1 MSNISILAAKGAQI
15 KNNSVLNTENS
26 ASTLSKLVAGEKT
39 DNMIAEEERAKNQG
53 GFFGGIGYVFE
64 KIGLGFLSGIE
75 GIWDYAAGGL
85 AKLFGADD
93 WAEQQFANDWVNYNH
108 ADEWFNPSDGWK
120 TAGDVAGG
128 IGTSLPAIAGV
139 AAAGAIAY
147 FSGGTLSPVAAGLI
161 SASIAGLGAAGRA
174 TKEAYDQTGELGGK
188 EFGYGALVGATEG
201 VIEGVSAGIGVGTGQ
216 VVKGISKSFGKEV
229 AESATRQTLGKA
241 MIKGFIGE
249 AFEEGVAEMITPVWK
264 RLTYDPNAKNATAQE
279 VGYAALIGG
288 LSGALMGG
296 FDVSVRN
303 IASTSRGNTIASEGK
318 ANNVLNM
325 AQQLSE
331 YETENNTGYE
341 QFQVVK
347 NTLSELQTSLQKT
360 GGEVTT
366 LRQKML
372 LGVLEQANTSA
383 AFTPFVAQ
391 SARNIVNNAE
401 VIAQKLSSYGYTDAN
416 GKALTF
422 TAEQIMEGID
432 VNNPQS
438 FVTALKEN
446 AVLRTLAVADA
457 TGQLSLDSAKFKQ
470 ATLMGQ
476 QLASQVD
483 LNRFIETAT
492 DSELKAVGE
501 QLGIDNWQGITSDEF
516 NNKIIDFVNNGG
528 VETYRKERLI
538 VKDVQNIDPTAAT
551 SIPKLINI
559 KEDGAVRYTKNGTDI
574 AVIKNGDTYR
584 IYDYESGRLTKTL
597 TKSEVNKIL
606 REINSHQQEA
616 AGAIT
621 KELEKQSDLAKQA
634 SEIDSYAR
642 ENIKD
647 YAKLNES
654 NKSMIRAIIRQGRA
668 AGVAD
673 DFLLSTARVSARSG
687 LNVVFSK
694 EASFVTASG
703 TYADGAIDLKNNRII
718 INPEAKTRTGE
729 MILIHELTH
738 AVYNNNGV
746 LTVAEGLKSMS
757 NAEKEAIRKRY
768 KTIEKGGAVEVSDE
782 INAHF
787 AEQTLANKN
796 ILERLVADKPTVKE
810 KILSFFKKSTTDYS
824 EDAKLTGAAKKLY
837 KQYKKLFDEFTARN
851 QQGNLLENQAQISD
865 SKAFALAN
873 DDKNS
878 YNSQKGAVDYGKE
891 TSKTNQ
897 TTENSETIRRNDVRS
912 DSGQRVISVFNDYGT
927 VRQLSEIVKNAKTAE
942 KIGEIFT
949 EIYTK
954 PQTETQENLAW
965 HAKNEDIAIYFAK
978 PRNNSANIYSYDGKN
993 LIVNENISEKNL
1005 VDILNKEKP
1014 IKRIISSDK
1023 IAHISSERWSRFISS
1038 QPNAYLTRIPI
1049 QQFLDMTTE
1058 DYVTQRQLN
1067 ARSSQISKRASVEN
1081 IKNTADEFM
1090 YLEIDL
1096 KNKRVTNHEGRHR
1109 MTALLNAG
1117 NAFADVFVIPVND
1130 TGVESYG
1137 NIEVQGQFNTDKHNL
1152 GLVRAKSARFA
1163 NAINEVFRKDDG
1175 NIRYALPETDSK
1187 GNTLT
1192 AAQREYFKDSKV
1204 VDEKGQL
1211 LPVYH
1216 GTNSREET
1224 SVWNSKYNWYDT
1236 EYKTFT
1242 VFKPNEDT
1250 TGFFFADEYDN
1261 AGGYG
1266 STVYEVYLNIKNP
1279 LIIECNNAN
1288 YSSITHNGI
1297 TQDTYEWAAWAKKK
1311 GYDGVIFKNI
1321 RDGVDYGAMQKSL
1334 NEYVAFSSRQIKQ
1347 INNKRPTFD
1356 NDIRYALSKDSDIK
1370 DLVAIHNTTETKLL
1384 DSIKLGGLAVPSI
1397 AITKADYGHENFG
1410 EISLIFKKD
1419 SVDPANTKNKV
1430 YNADVYSKRFP
1441 KTVTKFSDSAVDE
1454 LQAKFAESAK
1464 IFNEKTYSIEDY
1476 LKDDTIGNI
1485 VDKLFYKNY
1494 VRIEFLKDS
1503 GITFEPVYK
1512 DYSLGNSKDEAVLE
1526 MLISKFEP
1534 IITNKQ
1540 EADYD
1545 YVMENVKPE
1554 VAKVLKEQYTKLSEN
1569 TTMQSLKKSYK
1580 ELAENID
1587 NDLYFREVDN
1597 YIIKA
1602 KEHYKNKGSKVLD
1615 ERESYEKLRELTNGK
1630 EKEIKR
1636 YIRELLNKYDEGL
1649 YFRNDKDYYTSSGY
1663 PRSFNQLYNKAD
1675 LQSIVQY
1682 MVGNVQNSEGYSYGV
1697 GNVRSLL
1704 AKQYKSI
1711 SEIKQDSDKI
1721 LSAEEMGEFKAE
1733 SQRLFEAL
1741 CDEIGVQEGVYGVD
1755 TTPDL
1760 LVEIAGKKITTENI
1774 LKTFREWHRPI
1785 PKIDT
1790 ISNIK
1795 QFFAQLKDYP
1805 TEYFEVKP
1813 QRVVDFGEVVKVF
1826 APSSTDPQIIDYFT
1840 SNNISVEL
1848 YDSSTPTRAEL
1859 VKTLPDDIKFAL
1871 PMDENEDRVVGGLT
1885 RGQRAK
1891 FVANNTKLKVYSK
1904 TDAVD
1909 IINSIIDERLVLG
1922 DKYGSLS
1929 GKNKSEAI
1937 DMLFRQLN
1945 ATTEGYRGTAALHIA
1960 DYLIENTILNDM
1972 YIDDSS
1978 EAMWQLKILQSYM
1991 HKVDLKSIQSEINY
2005 KYDKKNSINLVWG
2018 AKQGGMAPD
2027 VIAQELNSLGVRI
2040 DAINEADCFFEMVDT
2055 YNSLKAQVNKRADK
2069 QKLSAFG
2076 SESQLETLRQE
2087 IARDI
2092 LLAYD
2097 EKGTQSKYGKLVE
2110 KYTAKIQGLK
2120 QQVKETER
2128 RNNVLNAALEK
2139 AQNMKDLKLG
2149 TFLNATEFKSDIFK
2163 QSIER
2168 LGKIKWRGNLNSSG
2182 THRIMADLKQWYVK
2196 DNPILE
2202 DCYEQGIA
2210 DMLDVLSTGSA
2221 KYSTDELVM
2230 LNNVLSYFTNFVK
2243 NYNRV
2248 YKQGKWIEALPEA
2261 EKYIDIL
2268 HSNEKIKVGLF
2279 KKFAGST
2286 YTQTFGDPM
2295 TVARRMDLYE
2305 NGFYTEM
2312 MTDLREAAIDAQVAE
2327 MEVKSKYDN
2336 FLSAHKKYLTEIT
2349 KTKVKYK
2356 DVEIPKAQLIGLAMT
2371 LKREHA
2377 QAGLALNGFSF
2388 VDTDKK
2394 KIRVKGFAPSVMS
2407 DAELLTAVVEEQA
2420 YIDSL
2425 LSDTDREYI
2434 SILET
2439 AYNQDAKKLKAD
2451 RDMQRLGFTNATEDY
2466 YYPIRRGNIAK
2477 NIDTS
2482 DIAAELDRVSNS
2494 SFNKDTVKGAKQE
2507 LFIESA
2513 DTVFN
2518 RHIHAVCQYSYLSP
2532 AIETFNRLFNLD
2544 ISGNRN
2550 KPISI
2555 ATESANTWAKGNKYF
2570 SKLISDIQGIPSSS
2584 SEGMKALSF
2593 IRGNYA
2599 KFQLGANPKVWL
2611 TQLSSLFSSSS
2622 ILDADS
2628 LVKGMAV
2635 STKDVDTYCPLA
2647 KLRNSDNTA
2656 AMAQGVLDRSV
2667 GKVSNAL
2674 MAPIGKMDR
2683 FVVRKLFGAC
2693 QVQVAKDGGAKVG
2706 THENKAA
2713 AGQLLKRVILETQQ
2727 NSIATERSAAMRS
2740 GNEVL
2745 RMLTMFTADSM
2756 KVVGRVIDSVG
2767 EYSTIR
2773 AKLKAATDPNVKARL
2788 TTQLKAAQ
2796 RKMRKSI
2803 TALLTSAAFM
2813 AGIAKLFRWL
2823 YNKED
2828 ENETETVMVDFVGNL
2843 FGGLPL
2849 VKDVYARIAEGY
2861 ELDNYAYS
2869 AINDLLDSASNM
2881 FKAAQDIISG
2891 TTSEQDIARNIK
2903 SLTYSV
2909 GQIFGIPTRNLY
2921 NVAYGLTKRVS
2932 PSSAYKI
2939 DNVFYNKNYVSD
2951 LKEAIANDDEQ
2962 MIATIMS
2969 LLLNERIGD
2978 DVSDKVRNK
2987 LHELY
2992 AGGYSVLPKS
3002 VGDSITYNGETI
3014 TLTNAKQESIKNIY
3028 SKANNVVE
3036 RVIANTGFALLSDK
3050 AQAKAIKQVYDA
3062 YYTKAINEVLGL
3074 EDDNTLLQQAKYL
3087 DMAKLSVINAGISE
3101 ITSDKD
3107 KGGKTI
3113 TGSKKANI
3121 IKFLNKQA
3129 ISLEEKLLVLALQG
3143 YTVQDGDI
3151 RGLSAA
3157 KAKIKLLKYII
3168 NLKGLTSAEKAELAQ
3183 KCGFEVKN
3191 GKIVK
3196 QSMYSYK

>member
-1 MSNISILAAKGAQI
+1 M
-15 KNNSVLNTENS
+15 
-26 ASTLSKLVAGEKT
+26 STLSKLAQFNSENKKNDLLSKNGSSTLAKLSGIRNNAEYAELVSQAEIEEAKT
-39 DNMIAEEERAKNQG
+39 QNNG
-53 GFFGGIGYVFE
+53 GFFGGVGYFLE

-128 IGTSLPAIAGV
+128 IGTSLPALAGV
-139 AAAGAIAY
+139 AVAGGIAY
-147 FSGGTLSPVAAGLI
+147 LSGGTLAPVAAGLI

-216 VVKGISKSFGKEV
+216 IVKGISKSFGKEV
-229 AESATRQTLGKA
+229 AESATRQTIGKA

-279 VGYAALIGG
+279 IGYAALIGG

-296 FDVSVRN
+296 VDVTIRN
-303 IASTSRGNTIASEGK
+303 TAKTIRGSNITSKGK
-318 ANNVLNM
+318 ANDVLNM
-325 AQQLSE
+325 AKELSQ

-341 QFQVVK
+341 QFEVVNK
-347 NTLSELQTSLQKT
+347 ALSELQTSLQKT
-360 GGEVTT
+360 GGEVSTV
-366 LRQKML
+366 RQKML
-372 LGVLEQANTSA
+372 LGYLEQANTAA

-391 SARNIVNNAE
+391 SARNIVNNAD
-401 VIAQKLSSYGYTDAN
+401 VIAQKLSSYGYTDAD
-416 GKALTF
+416 GKALTV

-432 VNNPQS
+432 VNKPKT
-438 FVTALKEN
+438 FVKALKNN
-446 AVLRTLAVADA
+446 AILRTLAVADA
-457 TGQLSLDSAKFKQ
+457 TGQLSLDSARFKQ

-501 QLGIDNWQGITSDEF
+501 QLGIDNWQGITSEEF

-538 VKDVQNIDPTAAT
+538 VKDVQNIDPTTAT

-559 KEDGAVRYTKNGTDI
+559 KEDGAVRYSKNGTDI

-597 TKSEVNKIL
+597 TKAEVNKIL

-616 AGAIT
+616 AGAVT
-621 KELEKQSDLAKQA
+621 KELEQQSELAKQA

-668 AGVAD
+668 AGIAD
-673 DFLLSTARVSARSG
+673 DFLLTTARVSAHSG

-694 EASFVTASG
+694 EASFVAANG
-703 TYADGAIDLKNNRII
+703 TYADGAIDLKRNRII
-718 INPEAKTRTGE
+718 INPEVKTRTGE

-738 AVYNNNGV
+738 AVYNDNGV

-757 NAEKEAIRKRY
+757 DAEKEAIRKRY
-768 KTIEKGGAVEVSDE
+768 KAIGKGGAVEVSDE

-837 KQYKKLFDEFTARN
+837 KQYKKLFDEFVAHNQGRN
-851 QQGNLLENQAQISD
+851 A
-865 SKAFALAN
+865 A
-873 DDKNS
+873 
-878 YNSQKGAVDYGKE
+878 E
-891 TSKTNQ
+891 TSYVIESDKKLALQKQESSSNEISKPASIDNYTESQYNKFGWIRANNALTKNQWNDFNRKFAAAKNKTN
-897 TTENSETIRRNDVRS
+897 TFNKTIN
-912 DSGQRVISVFNDYGT
+912 
-927 VRQLSEIVKNAKTAE
+927 
-942 KIGEIFT
+942 GE
-949 EIYTK
+949 
-954 PQTETQENLAW
+954 
-965 HAKNEDIAIYFAK
+965 
-978 PRNNSANIYSYDGKN
+978 
-993 LIVNENISEKNL
+993 
-1005 VDILNKEKP
+1005 
-1014 IKRIISSDK
+1014 
-1023 IAHISSERWSRFISS
+1023 
-1038 QPNAYLTRIPI
+1038 
-1049 QQFLDMTTE
+1049 
-1058 DYVTQRQLN
+1058 
-1067 ARSSQISKRASVEN
+1067 QI
-1081 IKNTADEFM
+1081 
-1090 YLEIDL
+1090 
-1096 KNKRVTNHEGRHR
+1096 
-1109 MTALLNAG
+1109 
-1117 NAFADVFVIPVND
+1117 IPVND
-1130 TGVESYG
+1130 MVGESFGVDNVLVFAKGTYQNP
-1137 NIEVQGQFNTDKHNL
+1137 NITKIIKIDLADETSIDY
-1152 GLVRAKSARFA
+1152 VRRFIYDNETRANNQTSNALKDIFGEELISELSARDFPSYQELKRQG
-1163 NAINEVFRKDDG
+1163 NDSRKNNSSNGQVRRGDNSSSKN
-1175 NIRYALPETDSK
+1175 NIKYALPEIDSK

-1192 AAQREYFKDSKV
+1192 TAQREYFKDSKV

-1288 YSSITHNGI
+1288 YSSITYNGI

-1503 GITFEPVYK
+1503 GIAFEPVYK

-1929 GKNKSEAI
+1929 GKTKSQAI

-1978 EAMWQLKILQSYM
+1978 EVMWQLKILQSYM

-2069 QKLSAFG
+2069 QKLTTFG

-2210 DMLDVLSTGSA
+2210 DMLDVLSTGNA

-2261 EKYIDIL
+2261 EKYIGIL

-2394 KIRVKGFAPSVMS
+2394 KIRVRGFAPSVMS

-2706 THENKAA
+2706 THENKVA

-2756 KVVGRVIDSVG
+2756 KVIGRVIDSVG

-2773 AKLKAATDPNVKARL
+2773 AKLKAATDPDVKARL

-2796 RKMRKSI
+2796 RKMRKSV

-2828 ENETETVMVDFVGNL
+2828 ENETETVVVDFVGNL

-2869 AINDLLDSASNM
+2869 AINDLLDSASNV
-2881 FKAAQDIISG
+2881 FAAAQNIISG
-2891 TTSEQDIARNIK
+2891 TASEQDIAKSIK
-2903 SLTYSV
+2903 NLTYSV
-2909 GQIFGIPTRNLY
+2909 GQLFGIPTRNLY

-3036 RVIANTGFALLSDK
+3036 KVIANTGFALLSDK

-3107 KGGKTI
+3107 KSGKTI

-3121 IKFLNKQA
+3121 IKFLNKQV

-3151 RGLSAA
+3151 RNVSAA

-3183 KCGFEVKN
+3183 KCGFEVRN

>member
-1 MSNISILAAKGAQI
+1 MSNISMLAAKGAQN
-15 KNNSVLNTENS
+15 KNNSILNTESS

-53 GFFGGIGYVFE
+53 GFFGGIGYFFE

-93 WAEQQFANDWVNYNH
+93 WAEQQFANDWVDYNH

-147 FSGGTLSPVAAGLI
+147 FSGGTLTPVAAGLI

-188 EFGYGALVGATEG
+188 EFGYGALVGVTEG
-201 VIEGVSAGIGVGTGQ
+201 AIEGISAGIGVGTGQ

-279 VGYAALIGG
+279 IGYAALIGG
-288 LSGALMGG
+288 LSGAIMGG

-318 ANNVLNM
+318 SNDVLNM

-360 GGEVTT
+360 GGQVST

-416 GKALTF
+416 GKTVTF

-432 VNNPQS
+432 TNNPQS
-438 FVTALKEN
+438 FITALKEN
-446 AVLRTLAVADA
+446 NVLRTLAVADA
-457 TGQLSLDSAKFKQ
+457 TGRLSLDSAKFKQ

-501 QLGIDNWQGITSDEF
+501 KLDIENWQAITSDEF

-528 VETYRKERLI
+528 VETYRQERLI
-538 VKDVQNIDPTAAT
+538 VKDVQNIDPTTAT

-574 AVIKNGDTYR
+574 AVIKDGDTYR

-597 TKSEVNKIL
+597 TKAEVNKIL
-606 REINSHQQEA
+606 REINSQQQEA
-616 AGAIT
+616 AGAVT
-621 KELEKQSDLAKQA
+621 KELEKQSELARQA
-634 SEIDSYAR
+634 GEIDAYAR

-654 NKSMIRAIIRQGRA
+654 NKSMIRAIIRQGRTV
-668 AGVAD
+668 GVAD
-673 DFLLSTARVSARSG
+673 DFLLTTARVSARSG

-738 AVYNNNGV
+738 AIYNLDNGV
-746 LTVAEGLKSMS
+746 LQVAEGLKSMS
-757 NAEKEAIRKRY
+757 DAEKEAIRKRY
-768 KTIEKGGAVEVSDE
+768 KAIGKGGAVEVSDE

-796 ILERLVADKPTVKE
+796 ILERLVANKPTVKE
-810 KILSFFKKSTTDYS
+810 KILSFFKKSTTDYN

-837 KQYKKLFDEFTARN
+837 KQYKKLFDEFAARN

-878 YNSQKGAVDYGKE
+878 YNNQKGAVDYGKE
-891 TSKTNQ
+891 ASKTNQ

-912 DSGQRVISVFNDYGT
+912 DSGRRVISVFNDYGT
-927 VRQLSEIVKNAKTAE
+927 TRQLSEIVKSPKTAE

-1014 IKRIISSDK
+1014 IKRIIISDK
-1023 IAHISSERWSRFISS
+1023 IAHISSERWNKFISW

-1067 ARSSQISKRASVEN
+1067 ARSSQISKKVAASD
-1081 IKNTADEFM
+1081 IKNTSGEYM

-1096 KNKRVTNHEGRHR
+1096 KNRKVTNHEGRHR

-1117 NAFADVFVIPVND
+1117 NAYADVFIIPVND
-1130 TGVESYG
+1130 AGIDSYG
-1137 NIEVQGQFNTDKHNL
+1137 NIEVQGQFNTNKHNL
-1152 GLVRAKSARFA
+1152 GLVRAKSSKFA
-1163 NAINEVFRKDDG
+1163 AAIEQVFKADDG
-1175 NIRYALPETDSK
+1175 NIRYALPETDSNGK
-1187 GNTLT
+1187 KLT
-1192 AAQREYFKDSKV
+1192 DNQRKYFAESKV
-1204 VDEKGQL
+1204 VDKKGRLLECYHYTNNEFSIFEDERIASNTGDYGYFGRGFYFTARKDFGRGFGKNQISAYINIEKPFIIDNLSTSEKYDLIKYIQ
-1211 LPVYH
+1211 
-1216 GTNSREET
+1216 EEVPKAKSDKNISVDNLNFT
-1224 SVWNSKYNWYDT
+1224 SLHY
-1236 EYKTFT
+1236 
-1242 VFKPNEDT
+1242 
-1250 TGFFFADEYDN
+1250 GLFADYAEQFTNY
-1261 AGGYG
+1261 AQ
-1266 STVYEVYLNIKNP
+1266 KN
-1279 LIIECNNAN
+1279 
-1288 YSSITHNGI
+1288 
-1297 TQDTYEWAAWAKKK
+1297 
-1311 GYDGVIFKNI
+1311 GYDGIISDKGNLPTEIVVFN
-1321 RDGVDYGAMQKSL
+1321 S
-1334 NEYVAFSSRQIKQ
+1334 NQIKEISN
-1347 INNKRPTFD
+1347 INPTVD
-1356 NDIRYALSKDSDIK
+1356 RDIRYALENDSEVK
-1370 DLVAIHNTTETKLL
+1370 DLVAVHNLSEIKLKQA
-1384 DSIKLGGLAVPSI
+1384 IKLGGFAVPSI
-1397 AITKADYGHENFG
+1397 AITKTNFGHENFG
-1410 EISLIFKKD
+1410 EISLIFGKQTISPTD
-1419 SVDPANTKNKV
+1419 RRNKV
-1430 YNADVYSKRFP
+1430 YDSDVYSRRFP
-1441 KTVTKFSDSAVDE
+1441 SVVNKISEKNLGELLKTFWNAAKVFNSSPSMLESDLEFTTKENAAYMLSREDFVKYQFLTEQGITIEKKQKQKQGRAGLPLKYIQKFAQKHKEIIDRYNDTEVIEQLTPEITEVYNQMYADYNLEEEKTVS
-1454 LQAKFAESAK
+1454 
-1464 IFNEKTYSIEDY
+1464 
-1476 LKDDTIGNI
+1476 
-1485 VDKLFYKNY
+1485 
-1494 VRIEFLKDS
+1494 
-1503 GITFEPVYK
+1503 YK
-1512 DYSLGNSKDEAVLE
+1512 D
-1526 MLISKFEP
+1526 
-1534 IITNKQ
+1534 
-1540 EADYD
+1540 ADYFLYD
-1545 YVMENVKPE
+1545 
-1554 VAKVLKEQYTKLSEN
+1554 VAEYNTRGEQAFITDDIYALRDDMDAALK
-1569 TTMQSLKKSYK
+1569 
-1580 ELAENID
+1580 
-1587 NDLYFREVDN
+1587 
-1597 YIIKA
+1597 
-1602 KEHYKNKGSKVLD
+1602 
-1615 ERESYEKLRELTNGK
+1615 GK
-1630 EKEIKR
+1630 EKEFEQ
-1636 YIRELLNKYDEGL
+1636 YVQNLVDKYYEDTR
-1649 YFRNDKDYYTSSGY
+1649 YFRNNVDLFTNSGNR
-1663 PRSFNQLYNKAD
+1663 RSFNALYTEATLEN
-1675 LQSIVQY
+1675 IVSY
-1682 MVGNVQNSEGYSYGV
+1682 MAGKVQNKEGFNYGT
-1697 GNVRSLL
+1697 GNIRSVMSR
-1704 AKQYKSI
+1704 QFKSV
-1711 SEIKQDSDKI
+1711 EDIKQ
-1721 LSAEEMGEFKAE
+1721 SAD
-1733 SQRLFEAL
+1733 RLVSHEQMEAL
-1741 CDEIGVQEGVYGVD
+1741 KTATDSKTFEIAAEMAKLSSEKNSFIATD
-1755 TTPDL
+1755 TALDI
-1760 LVEIAGKKITTENI
+1760 LVEIAKSSQTNARIIAIFNDYYSKSPSQTLITNI
-1774 LKTFREWHRPI
+1774 QTYLKE
-1785 PKIDT
+1785 
-1790 ISNIK
+1790 
-1795 QFFAQLKDYP
+1795 LKEYQ
-1805 TEYFEVKP
+1805 TEYFEAKP
-1813 QRVVDFGEVVKVF
+1813 QRAVYFSEVLEVIAPENVDSE
-1826 APSSTDPQIIDYFT
+1826 IINFF
-1840 SNNISVEL
+1840 NNQGIKIEL
-1848 YDSSTPTRAEL
+1848 YNEHTNSRSSIIRN
-1859 VKTLPDDIKFAL
+1859 LPDNIKFAL
-1871 PMDENEDRVVGGLT
+1871 PMDSNEDRVVGGLT

-1922 DKYGSLS
+1922 DKYGTLS
-1929 GKNKSEAI
+1929 GKTKSEAI

-1978 EAMWQLKILQSYM
+1978 EAMWKLKILQGYM
-1991 HKVDLKSIQSEINY
+1991 HKVDLKSIQGEINY

-2018 AKQGGMAPD
+2018 AKEGGLAPD
-2027 VIAQELNSLGVRI
+2027 VIAQELNSLGI
-2040 DAINEADCFFEMVDT
+2040 TIEAINEADCFFEMVDT
-2055 YNSLKAQVNKRADK
+2055 YNALKAQINKSADK
-2069 QKLSAFG
+2069 LKLSTFG
-2076 SESQLETLRQE
+2076 SESQLESLRQD

-2092 LLAYD
+2092 LRAYD

-2110 KYTAKIQGLK
+2110 KYTTKIQSLK

-2210 DMLDVLSTGSA
+2210 DMLDVLSTGNA

-2268 HSNEKIKVGLF
+2268 HSNEQIKVGLF

-2327 MEVKSKYDN
+2327 MEVKSKYNN

-2356 DVEIPKAQLIGLAMT
+2356 DVEVPKAHLISLAMT

-2394 KIRVKGFAPSVMS
+2394 KIRIRGFAPSVIS
-2407 DAELLTAVVEEQA
+2407 DAELLTAVVEEQM
-2420 YIDSL
+2420 YVDSL

-2494 SFNKDTVKGAKQE
+2494 SFNKDTVRGAKQE

-2544 ISGNRN
+2544 ISGNKN

-2584 SEGMKALSF
+2584 SEGMKALRF

-2599 KFQLGANPKVWL
+2599 RFQLGANPKVWL

-2628 LVKGMAV
+2628 IVKGMAV
-2635 STKDVDTYCPLA
+2635 SSKDVDTYCPLA
-2647 KLRNSDNTA
+2647 KLRNADNTA

-2667 GKVSNAL
+2667 GKISNAL

-2693 QVQVAKDGGAKVG
+2693 QVQVAKNGGAKVG
-2706 THENKAA
+2706 THDNKVA

-2745 RMLTMFTADSM
+2745 RTLTMFTADSM
-2756 KVVGRVIDSVG
+2756 KVVGRVIDSIG

-2773 AKLKAATDPNVKARL
+2773 AKLKAATDPDVKARL

-2796 RKMRKSI
+2796 RKVRKSV

-2813 AGIAKLFRWL
+2813 ASVAKLFRWL

-2828 ENETETVMVDFVGNL
+2828 ENETETVVVDFVGNL

-2849 VKDVYARIAEGY
+2849 VKDIYARIAEGY

-2869 AINDLLDSASNM
+2869 AINDLLDSASNT
-2881 FKAAQDIISG
+2881 FTAAKNIISG
-2891 TTSEQDIARNIK
+2891 TASEQDIAKNIK
-2903 SLTYSV
+2903 NLTYSV
-2909 GQIFGIPTRNLY
+2909 GQLFGIPTRNLY

-2951 LKEAIANDDEQ
+2951 LKKAIANDDEQ
-2962 MIATIMS
+2962 MITTIMS

-2992 AGGYSVLPKS
+2992 ASGYTVLPKS

-3014 TLTNAKQESIKNIY
+3014 TLTNTKQESIKNIY

-3036 RVIANTGFALLSDK
+3036 KVITNTGFALLSDK

-3074 EDDNTLLQQAKYL
+3074 EDDNNLLQQAKYL

-3101 ITSDKD
+3101 IASDKD
-3107 KGGKTI
+3107 KSGKTI
-3113 TGSKKANI
+3113 AGSKKANI

-3151 RGLSAA
+3151 RSVSAER
-3157 KAKIKLLKYII
+3157 AKIKLLKYII
-3168 NLKGLTSAEKAELAQ
+3168 NLKSLTSAEKAELAQ
-3183 KCGFEVKN
+3183 KCGFEVRN

>member
-1 MSNISILAAKGAQI
+1 MSNISILAAKGAQN
-15 KNNSVLNTENS
+15 KNNSILNTDSS

-147 FSGGTLSPVAAGLI
+147 FSGGTLTPVAAGLI

-391 SARNIVNNAE
+391 SAKNIVNNAE

-416 GKALTF
+416 GKALAF

-438 FVTALKEN
+438 FVTALKQN

-457 TGQLSLDSAKFKQ
+457 TGQLSLDSARFKQ

-538 VKDVQNIDPTAAT
+538 VKDVQNIDPTTAT

-597 TKSEVNKIL
+597 TKAEVNKIL

-616 AGAIT
+616 AGAVT
-621 KELEKQSDLAKQA
+621 KELEQQSELARQA
-634 SEIDSYAR
+634 SEIDAYAR

-668 AGVAD
+668 AGIAD

-687 LNVVFSK
+687 LNVVFNK
-694 EASFVTASG
+694 EASFVTANG

-768 KTIEKGGAVEVSDE
+768 KAIGKGGAVEVSDE

-837 KQYKKLFDEFTARN
+837 KQYKKLFDEFAARN

-927 VRQLSEIVKNAKTAE
+927 VRQLSEIVKNPKTAE

-954 PQTETQENLAW
+954 PQTETQETLAW

-1023 IAHISSERWSRFISS
+1023 IAHISSERWNRFISS

-1067 ARSSQISKRASVEN
+1067 ARSSQISKKLSVET
-1081 IKNTADEFM
+1081 IKNKADEFM

-1175 NIRYALPETDSK
+1175 NIRYALSDTDSE
-1187 GNTLT
+1187 GNVLSDEQKSFF
-1192 AAQREYFKDSKV
+1192 AESKV
-1204 VDEKGQL
+1204 VDNENNLKV
-1211 LPVYH
+1211 VYH
-1216 GTNSREET
+1216 GTMTGDFNVFDASRANVESDMGAGFYFTDSREDVGSNYEKGGQDFEGKIDRLAERIMIDDDIDFDEARDKARKQL
-1224 SVWNSKYNWYDT
+1224 SKQT
-1236 EYKTFT
+1236 KLF
-1242 VFKPNEDT
+1242 
-1250 TGFFFADEYDN
+1250 
-1261 AGGYG
+1261 
-1266 STVYEVYLNIKNP
+1266 EVYLNIKNP
-1279 LIIECNNAN
+1279 AYYGGDFDKPTVLFESLNESIYDMSDFDSEDDYFDALWQQKDEEIQEISYKVDNILSEKGITGYEEWVSILSENGVFDEGVTISELKSILNNNLYDVYDEDGNIATNELLRAIIEAL
-1288 YSSITHNGI
+1288 
-1297 TQDTYEWAAWAKKK
+1297 
-1311 GYDGVIFKNI
+1311 GYDGIIDNSVVEKWGYNSGRYNPMAGLDEETRHYIVFKPN
-1321 RDGVDYGAMQKSL
+1321 
-1334 NEYVAFSSRQIKQ
+1334 QIKYVV
-1347 INNKRPTFD
+1347 NKKPTD
-1356 NDIRYALSKDSDIK
+1356 SDDIRYALSTTDSENRVLTKEQVEFFANSKIRDSEGRLVPVYHGSNSKFTVFDKTKIGNNTNNEGIFGKGFYFTNSRKYADYYNRKDGNVAKDGSGGVVEVYLNIQKPFIWNSIKTPEQVQALSDRLGLPKGTLTYNKIQSELHAITDNRKIRAFTKKLIEAGYDGVIYTFPQSAVEKRFDRITSEYVIFESNQAKLITNKRPTDDSDIRY
-1370 DLVAIHNTTETKLL
+1370 AIES
-1384 DSIKLGGLAVPSI
+1384 D
-1397 AITKADYGHENFG
+1397 G
-1410 EISLIFKKD
+1410 E
-1419 SVDPANTKNKV
+1419 
-1430 YNADVYSKRFP
+1430 
-1441 KTVTKFSDSAVDE
+1441 
-1454 LQAKFAESAK
+1454 
-1464 IFNEKTYSIEDY
+1464 
-1476 LKDDTIGNI
+1476 DT
-1485 VDKLFYKNY
+1485 
-1494 VRIEFLKDS
+1494 
-1503 GITFEPVYK
+1503 
-1512 DYSLGNSKDEAVLE
+1512 
-1526 MLISKFEP
+1526 
-1534 IITNKQ
+1534 
-1540 EADYD
+1540 
-1545 YVMENVKPE
+1545 
-1554 VAKVLKEQYTKLSEN
+1554 
-1569 TTMQSLKKSYK
+1569 
-1580 ELAENID
+1580 
-1587 NDLYFREVDN
+1587 
-1597 YIIKA
+1597 
-1602 KEHYKNKGSKVLD
+1602 
-1615 ERESYEKLRELTNGK
+1615 
-1630 EKEIKR
+1630 
-1636 YIRELLNKYDEGL
+1636 
-1649 YFRNDKDYYTSSGY
+1649 
-1663 PRSFNQLYNKAD
+1663 
-1675 LQSIVQY
+1675 
-1682 MVGNVQNSEGYSYGV
+1682 
-1697 GNVRSLL
+1697 
-1704 AKQYKSI
+1704 
-1711 SEIKQDSDKI
+1711 
-1721 LSAEEMGEFKAE
+1721 
-1733 SQRLFEAL
+1733 
-1741 CDEIGVQEGVYGVD
+1741 
-1755 TTPDL
+1755 
-1760 LVEIAGKKITTENI
+1760 
-1774 LKTFREWHRPI
+1774 
-1785 PKIDT
+1785 
-1790 ISNIK
+1790 
-1795 QFFAQLKDYP
+1795 
-1805 TEYFEVKP
+1805 
-1813 QRVVDFGEVVKVF
+1813 
-1826 APSSTDPQIIDYFT
+1826 
-1840 SNNISVEL
+1840 
-1848 YDSSTPTRAEL
+1848 
-1859 VKTLPDDIKFAL
+1859 
-1871 PMDENEDRVVGGLT
+1871 RVVGGLT

-1929 GKNKSEAI
+1929 GKSKSQAI

-1978 EAMWQLKILQSYM
+1978 EAMWQLKILQGYM

-2069 QKLSAFG
+2069 QKLSTFG

-2327 MEVKSKYDN
+2327 LEVKSKYDN

-2356 DVEIPKAQLIGLAMT
+2356 NVEIPKAQLIGLAMT

-2394 KIRVKGFAPSVMS
+2394 KIRVRGFAPSVMS

-2706 THENKAA
+2706 THENKVA

-2891 TTSEQDIARNIK
+2891 TASEQDIARNIK

-2969 LLLNERIGD
+2969 LLLNERISD

-3074 EDDNTLLQQAKYL
+3074 EDDNTLLQQSKYL

-3107 KGGKTI
+3107 KSGKTI

-3168 NLKGLTSAEKAELAQ
+3168 NLKGLTSADKAELAQ
-3183 KCGFEVKN
+3183 KCGFEVRN

>member
-15 KNNSVLNTENS
+15 KNNSVLNTESS
-26 ASTLSKLVAGEKT
+26 ASTLSRLVAGEKT
-39 DNMIAEEERAKNQG
+39 DNMIAEEERTKNQG

-64 KIGLGFLSGIE
+64 KISLGFLSGIE

-147 FSGGTLSPVAAGLI
+147 FSGGSLTPVAAGLI

-216 VVKGISKSFGKEV
+216 VVKSISKSFGKEV

-288 LSGALMGG
+288 LSGAIMGG

-391 SARNIVNNAE
+391 SAKNIVNNAE
-401 VIAQKLSSYGYTDAN
+401 VIAQKLSNYGYTDAN

-432 VNNPQS
+432 TNNPQS
-438 FVTALKEN
+438 FITALKEN

-457 TGQLSLDSAKFKQ
+457 TGQLSLNSARFKQ

-516 NNKIIDFVNNGG
+516 NNKIIAFVNNGG

-538 VKDVQNIDPTAAT
+538 VKDVQNIDPTTAT
-551 SIPKLINI
+551 SIPKIINI

-597 TKSEVNKIL
+597 TKAEVNKIL

-616 AGAIT
+616 AGAVT
-621 KELEKQSDLAKQA
+621 KELEKQSELAKQA

-668 AGVAD
+668 AGIAD

-768 KTIEKGGAVEVSDE
+768 KAIGKGGAVEVSDE

-810 KILSFFKKSTTDYS
+810 KILNFFKKSTTDYS

-837 KQYKKLFDEFTARN
+837 KQYKKLFDEFAALN

-927 VRQLSEIVKNAKTAE
+927 VRQLSEIVKNPKTAE

-1023 IAHISSERWSRFISS
+1023 IAHISSERWSKFISY

-1117 NAFADVFVIPVND
+1117 NAFADVFVVPVND

-1216 GTNSREET
+1216 GRKSID
-1224 SVWNSKYNWYDT
+1224 SL
-1236 EYKTFT
+1236 F
-1242 VFKPNEDT
+1242 VFDMSERQ
-1250 TGFFFADEYDN
+1250 
-1261 AGGYG
+1261 GYG
-1266 STVYEVYLNIKNP
+1266 RKQIGAYFTSNKEYAESYPSGNNNPTIEAYLNIKNP
-1279 LIIECNNAN
+1279 YIAEEYAE
-1288 YSSITHNGI
+1288 IT
-1297 TQDTYEWAAWAKKK
+1297 TVDSAKMQELKK
-1311 GYDGVIFKNI
+1311 NGYDGVIYKENDPNNPFYT
-1321 RDGVDYGAMQKSL
+1321 GVD
-1334 NEYVAFSSRQIKQ
+1334 EYLVFDSNQIKTVNN
-1347 INNKRPTFD
+1347 INPTIND
-1356 NDIRYALSKDSDIK
+1356 DIRYALENDAEVK
-1370 DLVAIHNTTETKLL
+1370 DLVAVHNLSQEKLKQ
-1384 DSIKLGGLAVPSI
+1384 SIKLGGFAVPSI
-1397 AITKADYGHENFG
+1397 AITKTDFGHENFG
-1410 EISLIFKKD
+1410 EISLIFGKQTISPTD
-1419 SVDPANTKNKV
+1419 RRNKV
-1430 YNADVYSKRFP
+1430 YDSDVYSRRFP
-1441 KTVTKFSDSAVDE
+1441 SVVNKISEKNLSELLKTFWNAAKVFNSSPSMLESDLEFTTKENAAYMLSREDFVKYQYLTEQGITIEKKQKQKQGRAGLPLKYIQEFAQKHKEIVDRYNDTEVIEQLTPEITEVYNQMYADYNLEKKKTVS
-1454 LQAKFAESAK
+1454 
-1464 IFNEKTYSIEDY
+1464 
-1476 LKDDTIGNI
+1476 
-1485 VDKLFYKNY
+1485 
-1494 VRIEFLKDS
+1494 
-1503 GITFEPVYK
+1503 YK
-1512 DYSLGNSKDEAVLE
+1512 D
-1526 MLISKFEP
+1526 
-1534 IITNKQ
+1534 
-1540 EADYD
+1540 ADRLLYD
-1545 YVMENVKPE
+1545 VAEYNVRGEKAF
-1554 VAKVLKEQYTKLSEN
+1554 VTDDIYALRDDIDAALK
-1569 TTMQSLKKSYK
+1569 
-1580 ELAENID
+1580 
-1587 NDLYFREVDN
+1587 
-1597 YIIKA
+1597 
-1602 KEHYKNKGSKVLD
+1602 
-1615 ERESYEKLRELTNGK
+1615 GK
-1630 EKEIKR
+1630 EKEFEQ
-1636 YIRELLNKYDEGL
+1636 YVQNLVDKYYEDTR
-1649 YFRNDKDYYTSSGY
+1649 YFRNNVDLFTNSGNR
-1663 PRSFNQLYNKAD
+1663 RSFNALYTEATLEN
-1675 LQSIVQY
+1675 IVSY
-1682 MVGNVQNSEGYSYGV
+1682 MTGKVQNEEGYNYGT
-1697 GNVRSLL
+1697 GNIRSVMS
-1704 AKQYKSI
+1704 KQFKSVE
-1711 SEIKQDSDKI
+1711 EIKH
-1721 LSAEEMGEFKAE
+1721 SAD
-1733 SQRLFEAL
+1733 RLVSHEQMEAL
-1741 CDEIGVQEGVYGVD
+1741 KAATDSK
-1755 TTPDL
+1755 TF
-1760 LVEIAGKKITTENI
+1760 EIAAEMAKLSSEKNSFIATDTALDILMEIAKSSQTNARIISIFNDYYGKSPSQALIADIQTY
-1774 LKTFREWHRPI
+1774 LKE
-1785 PKIDT
+1785 
-1790 ISNIK
+1790 
-1795 QFFAQLKDYP
+1795 LKEYQ
-1805 TEYFEVKP
+1805 TEYFEAKP
-1813 QRVVDFGEVVKVF
+1813 QRAVYFSEVLEVIAPENVDSEIVDFF
-1826 APSSTDPQIIDYFT
+1826 
-1840 SNNISVEL
+1840 NNQGIRVEL
-1848 YDSSTPTRAEL
+1848 YNEDTNSRSSII
-1859 VKTLPDDIKFAL
+1859 KNLPEDIKFAL
-1871 PMDENEDRVVGGLT
+1871 PMDENEDRVIGGLT

-1904 TDAVD
+1904 TDAAD

-1929 GKNKSEAI
+1929 GKSKSQAI

-1972 YIDDSS
+1972 YVDDSS
-1978 EAMWQLKILQSYM
+1978 EAMWQLKILQGYM

-2055 YNSLKAQVNKRADK
+2055 YNSLKAQINKSADK
-2069 QKLSAFG
+2069 LKLSTFG
-2076 SESQLETLRQE
+2076 SETQLETLRQE

-2110 KYTAKIQGLK
+2110 KYTTKIQSLK
-2120 QQVKETER
+2120 RQVKETER

-2149 TFLNATEFKSDIFK
+2149 TFLNTTEFKSDIFK

-2210 DMLDVLSTGSA
+2210 DMLDVLSTGNA

-2394 KIRVKGFAPSVMS
+2394 KIRVRGFAPSVMS

-2628 LVKGMAV
+2628 LVKGMAI

-2647 KLRNSDNTA
+2647 KLRNANNTA

-2706 THENKAA
+2706 THENKVA

-2767 EYSTIR
+2767 EYSTIK
-2773 AKLKAATDPNVKARL
+2773 AKLKAATDPDVKARL

-2796 RKMRKSI
+2796 RKVRKSV

-2828 ENETETVMVDFVGNL
+2828 ENETETVVVDFVGNL

-2849 VKDVYARIAEGY
+2849 VKDVYARITEGY

-2891 TTSEQDIARNIK
+2891 TASEQDIARNIK

-2932 PSSAYKI
+2932 PSTAYKI
-2939 DNVFYNKNYVSD
+2939 DDKFYNKNYVSD

-2978 DVSDKVRNK
+2978 DVGDKVRNK

-3002 VGDSITYNGETI
+3002 VGDSITYNGEAI
-3014 TLTNAKQESIKNIY
+3014 ALTNAKQESVKNIY
-3028 SKANNVVE
+3028 SKANSVVE
-3036 RVIANTGFALLSDK
+3036 KVIADTGFALLSDK

-3107 KGGKTI
+3107 KTGKTI
-3113 TGSKKANI
+3113 TGSKKTNI

-3151 RGLSAA
+3151 RNISAE

-3183 KCGFEVKN
+3183 KCGFEVRN

-3196 QSMYSYK
+3196 LSMYSYK